1 MKTGQTKDDSER
13 FFRVKHR
20 DAQCSARLGALHT
33 EHGDAPTPAF
43 MPVGTQGTVKAMTPE
58 EVAEIGAAIILC
70 NTYHLYLRPGAEL
83 IRKAGGLH
91 RFMHWN
97 GTILTDS
104 GGFQVHSLSHLKKV
118 TEEGVLFRSHI
129 DGSLHLFTPEI
140 SIKVQEELGSDLIMP
155 LDICLP
161 YPSPTK
167 QLESAVVRTTRWAE
181 RAQEFHADKPGFLFG
196 IIQGGTSLDLR
207 KQSLA
212 ELEHLDFAG
221 LAIGG
226 LSVGENKQEMVEV
239 LTGFMAEMP
248 EKKPHYLMGMSAPL
262 ALLDCVG
269 LGIDLF
275 DCVLPT
281 RLGRNGTVYC
291 AQGKINID
299 NACFR
304 EDFGPIDSRC
314 DCYVCRH
321 YSRAYLR
328 HLFIAK
334 EMLAGRL
341 MSYHNL
347 RFMERLM
354 EQTRQAILTDRFL
367 EFQRSFATIYQEK
380 SINQTEGMG

>member
-1 MKTGQTKDDSER
+1 MKTEPIKDNFKP
-13 FFRVKHR
+13 FFWVEHQ
-20 DAQCSARLGALHT
+20 DAHCSARLGVLHT

-83 IRKAGGLH
+83 IAKAGGLH

-140 SIKVQEELGSDLIMP
+140 SIQVQEMLGSDLIMP
-155 LDICLP
+155 LDLCLP
-161 YPSPTK
+161 YPSSHK
-167 QLESAVVRTTRWAE
+167 QMESAVARTTRWAE
-181 RAQEFHADKPGFLFG
+181 RAREFHAEKPGVLFG
-196 IIQGGTSLDLR
+196 IIQGGASLDLR
-207 KQSLA
+207 RRSLA
-212 ELEHLDFAG
+212 ELEHLNFAG

-226 LSVGENKQEMVEV
+226 LSVGETKQEMVEL

-248 EKKPHYLMGMSAPL
+248 ENKPHYLMGMSAPL
-262 ALLDCVG
+262 SLLDCVG
-269 LGIDLF
+269 LGMDLF

-281 RLGRNGTVYC
+281 RLGRNGTVYH

-299 NACFR
+299 NARFR
-304 EDFGPIDSRC
+304 EDFDPIDPRC
-314 DCYVCRH
+314 DCYVCQH

-354 EQTRQAILTDRFL
+354 EQTRQAILADRFL
-367 EFQRSFATIYQEK
+367 EFQRSFAAIYQEK
-380 SINQTEGMG
+380 SINQSEGMD